1 MLKDSKTIIFLLFTL
16 IVIFISSIGYAFDSD
31 IVYKINLSGEIDPGL
46 VSFVERGIKEAED
59 AGASLIIFELDSYG
73 GLVDSGIK
81 IKDLIFASQISTVGF
96 IKGRAWSAAALI
108 SLSSEKLVMSTGS
121 SIGAAETRPN
131 DEKYISALR
140 KEFKA
145 TAERRGKNS
154 ELAAAMVD
162 ADIEIEGIIASGK
175 LLTLTTEEAIKN
187 DIADYKVNN
196 INELLN
202 VLGFS
207 SSKIVEIRAK
217 SSEKFARIVT
227 RPAVSG
233 VLLSI
238 AFIGLIFEALTPGW
252 GVGGTIGLV
261 SLGTFF
267 SAYIINGVANWGLV
281 VLFIVGL
288 ILISMEI
295 FIVPGF
301 GITGI
306 GGLMA
311 IFSSLFFLF
320 PTANI
325 ALTVLAT
332 VLFISILATIVIIKF
347 FGASRFWKR
356 IALGESQTKE
366 RGYVVQID
374 KETLIAKKGKVLSPL
389 RPAGIIEIDGERLD
403 VVSEGDFIESG
414 QIVEIIK
421 ISGNRI
427 VVKKKEEE

>member
-306 GGLMA
+306 GGLIA